1 MLVGGKY
8 FNSLDPIVTCDPSS
22 LPTERVVPL
31 PGTVAR
37 VTIANAD
44 PRLEAQVAGH
54 NLLTLLGSVSGE
66 GPYAAFLS
74 LKVDGNFFTCS
85 LNRDMLTDDI
95 VAEII
100 RRLPPGYQAVIKGSS
115 MSDVIVL
122 AIGKRSRGPVE
133 PELRFL
139 STDASQH
146 FSSAGINRIRIQGCA
161 EGGESMRSHLELYL
175 EGYRLRLPLAGGDS
189 PFTTAQRL
197 RDALPKRYTALIEL
211 PHEHAGDV
219 TLTILRRR

>member
-8 FNSLDPIVTCDPSS
+8 FNSLDPIVTSDPSS
-22 LPTERVVPL
+22 LPTEKVVSA
-31 PGTVAR
+31 PGEVAR
-37 VTIANAD
+37 VTIINAD

-54 NLLTLLGSVSGE
+54 NLLTLLSAVSSG
-66 GPYAAFLS
+66 GPHEAFLS
-74 LKVDGNFFTCS
+74 LKVDGNFFTCT
-85 LNRDMLTDDI
+85 LTRDMLADDI
-95 VAEII
+95 VAEVV
-100 RRLPPGYQAVIKGSS
+100 RRMPPGYQAGLRDSS
-115 MSDVIVL
+115 MSDVLII
-122 AIGKRSRGPVE
+122 AISRRRAPVE

-139 STDASQH
+139 ATDTRQH
-146 FSSAGINRIRIQGCA
+146 FSSAGKNRLRIHGCA
-161 EGGESMRSHLELYL
+161 HGGDALRSHLELYL

-211 PHEHAGDV
+211 PHERAGDV